1 MVLAV
6 KNCMLTPRLKIFHKL
21 WQDGLYDKVNT
32 LRQAHEMI
40 TENELTLF
48 ISFHYFYLFLGNSVD
63 LISSYPPSY
72 STPNISR
79 TPHHMHVTVQT

>member
-48 ISFHYFYLFLGNSVD
+48 ISFH
-63 LISSYPPSY
+63 
-72 STPNISR
+72 
-79 TPHHMHVTVQT
+79 